1 MAEKDRQIV
10 EELFKIDG
18 IGVLIATYQLRWQLN
33 TKAFMVAVL
42 DPCRYDGRE
51 GRWVDYPIPDM
62 LQIMSLAITSEKDRK
77 KSKEYI
83 AAKFLVY
90 CQTAKKEF
98 YKKFLSEPYP
108 VESSLNLY
116 LPNHMNA

>member
-77 KSKEYI
+77 K
-83 AAKFLVY
+83 AKNTSRRSFWCIVKRPRRNF
-90 CQTAKKEF
+90 TK
-98 YKKFLSEPYP
+98 
-108 VESSLNLY
+108 SSY
-116 LPNHMNA
+116 PNHIQLNQA